1 MNKIRWGIIGPGSIA
16 HNFAD
21 ALEQSYS
28 GELLAIASRT
38 SSRLEEFGNKYNINE
53 EFRFNDYDQLLDDEN
68 IDAVYISTPHVFH
81 ADLSIKAAGKG
92 KHILCEKPGA
102 LNFKQTSEVIEK
114 VREAGVFYKEGFM
127 YRCHPQIPA
136 LINLIK
142 NKSIGN
148 VNLIT
153 SSFGFDM
160 QKVIPDHR
168 LFNKSL
174 AGGSILDVGLYPVS
188 FSRMIAGAALG
199 KKFINPKSIS
209 AKGRIGDTGVDE
221 LASAKLFFENNITAD
236 ISTSIMQNMDN
247 NAVIEGENGKII
259 VDNPWMPGRD
269 GGPYDTKIRVITN
282 DAEKVEEFKGPE
294 HLFFFE
300 AELASQTILKQRTEV
315 PYPGMTWDD
324 SLGNIKVLDMWRKEI
339 GYYLEEDN

>member
-53 EFRFNDYDQLLDDEN
+53 IYRFNDYDKLLDDEN

-199 KKFINPKSIS
+199 KKFINPTSIS
-209 AKGRIGDTGVDE
+209 AEGRIGDTGVDE
-221 LASAKLFFENNITAD
+221 LASAKLF
-236 ISTSIMQNMDN
+236 
-247 NAVIEGENGKII
+247 
-259 VDNPWMPGRD
+259 
-269 GGPYDTKIRVITN
+269 
-282 DAEKVEEFKGPE
+282 
-294 HLFFFE
+294 
-300 AELASQTILKQRTEV
+300 
-315 PYPGMTWDD
+315 
-324 SLGNIKVLDMWRKEI
+324 
-339 GYYLEEDN
+339 

>member
-38 SSRLEEFGNKYNINE
+38 SSRLEEFGDKYNINQ

-92 KHILCEKPGA
+92 KHILCEKPAA

-148 VNLIT
+148 INLIT

-188 FSRMIAGAALG
+188 FSRMVAGVALG
-199 KKFINPKSIS
+199 KKFINPTSIS
-209 AKGRIGDTGVDE
+209 AEGKIGDTGVDE

-247 NAVIEGENGKII
+247 N
-259 VDNPWMPGRD
+259 
-269 GGPYDTKIRVITN
+269 
-282 DAEKVEEFKGPE
+282 AEKVEEFKGPE